1 MVKIVVSRG
10 EDADDTVTQ
19 FDENTECWST
29 MDNQILTCLFGITP
43 SLALVCVLKDDVAE
57 KRGQLTHN
65 LLSFRQAVRGILRY
79 WKFSIFSKNQKT
91 NSSSTLDPS
100 VN

>member
-1 MVKIVVSRG
+1 MVSRG

-79 WKFSIFSKNQKT
+79 
-91 NSSSTLDPS
+91 
-100 VN
+100 